1 MFKPEFPTITYKYDE
16 KVSNLILYS
25 VPKSNKILNE
35 LIENT
40 CSNQVILNY
49 SYIPK
54 YDVLSFQRMF
64 MGTVKNIVNN
74 FDGKIGLKDFS
85 DILGMANL
93 INNVNTDNVDE
104 TIGSNGLYNVFRK
117 DVIKQNNNRENLLS
131 NAPSQDDGMFRIPK
145 VIN

>member
-1 MFKPEFPTITYKYDE
+1 MIINEDE
-16 KVSNLILYS
+16 IRHIAKLANL
-25 VPKSNKILNE
+25 NLNE
-35 LIENT
+35 KEI
-40 CSNQVILNY
+40 
-49 SYIPK
+49 
-54 YDVLSFQRMF
+54 
-64 MGTVKNIVNN
+64 
-74 FDGKIGLKDFS
+74 KDYAKDLT

-117 DVIKQNNNRENLLS
+117 DVIKQNSTRENLLS